1 MRRFIV
7 SVIVLWVVIALVAC
21 TGAPVVNPDNT
32 IGTEGGE
39 VAVDDPNSPINGTKV
54 VIPAEALAE
63 EEHITLSITY
73 RDELPAETTGSR
85 EGTLHG
91 KYVVFET
98 DKTDAFERLIEITLP
113 VDPAMIEN
121 GYIPYPKFYD
131 PLRKI
136 FRPLQLLEIAEDN
149 KTLTVT
155 ANGFENMVVFYI
167 RESELFQMKE
177 RVSTGDKKI
186 LNFVPDK
193 DGFSFWNPAN
203 FYTPACCYGMSSFAK
218 DNWMYPVS
226 RISLFNLFGNSSEID
241 AFSLAHKEDKRID
254 QDSLEIAV
262 YSQQKL
268 LPFFRDFLV
277 NFEKLSNTVF
287 AEINIHAILEE
298 LDNNIPV
305 VFLYD
310 HHAVVVYGYEVLN
323 ASSIFGPQQ
332 IYFNVY
338 DPNHPGEEKTIEWF
352 RFMTNQPYIN
362 TVDGEKFIFGGDLSF
377 VKSNFA
383 SNYYNEVKKRTKRYT
398 GLFEVISPTMNED
411 GKYELIG
418 DYHET
423 HYPFTFNLSHI
434 CDYPLKTYG
443 LKQIE
448 IWYLNTS
455 HPNNEKQYHFDY
467 FSDFE
472 NSKTY
477 EWEITSTNKP
487 REITYYLRCYGD
499 RVLSLAPYFPFSEKE
514 LGGGMSLIFYIN
526 NRPTIE
532 KGSPLD
538 STLNITPSS
547 PITLYWRAKD
557 EHTVVSKYRIVKNG
571 VSTEIAANTGFDSED
586 YQTQTYTYQ
595 ASNFTV
601 GNNTV
606 QIFAIDSEGAESSV
620 SIVWNIVKSSVDNLT
635 ITQHPQSQ
643 TKTEGDNVT
652 FNVVASGGTPPYSY
666 QWRKNGTNING
677 ATSQSY
683 TKNNL
688 VVADAGQYSVVVTD
702 SSGVGAR
709 QSVTSNNAQ
718 LTVNPIATVTITAQ
732 SDPAA
737 GGDVRINSG
746 TWGDSKSVTV
756 NSGTQVTME
765 AAAASGYTFDG
776 WYDGSAK
783 VSSNTSLTVTATA
796 NKTYRA
802 KFNTVSTLTI
812 TQHPQSQTKTEGDS
826 VTFNV
831 VASGGTSPYSYQWRK
846 DGTNISGATGQ
857 SYTKNNLEFADEGQY
872 SVVVKDSSPVQK
884 SVTSNNA
891 VLTVSPSIEQF
902 SITAV
907 SSPTEGGRVR
917 INNGSWSTE
926 VEIYAESGSQ
936 VTVEAQAYS
945 GWTFEGWYKY
955 PKYYK
960 VSDASSYEFLVIDE
974 IYLKAKFSKDSV
986 QCTITVE
993 SSPTIGG
1000 NVKINEGSWGT
1011 NQSLAVNVDSDVTLY
1026 AQAADG
1032 WVLEGWYD
1040 STGKIY
1046 PTSPYSFTA
1055 KETRSY
1061 YARFY
1066 QPVSDNMVLVP
1077 HGHFQ
1082 MGNTRNDSDGHS
1094 DEEPLQD
1101 VYLTY
1106 DFWIG
1111 KKEVTFD
1118 EYDAY
1123 CEEKGIAKPN
1133 DEGWGRG
1140 QRPVINISWGDAIG
1154 FCNWLSEKEG
1164 LTPAYSRG
1172 QYIDKY
1178 GKINPECIQL
1188 IEGYRLPTE
1197 AEWEYAARSGKSSP
1211 DYRYAGGNDLSLLG
1225 WYEDNSDEKTQEVG
1239 LKQPNQSGLYDMS
1252 GNVWEFCTDW
1262 LNDYYEECDLVNPIG
1277 FKFPGRYVAIRGGSF
1292 DDSARSCRIAERQ
1305 MNQYSS
1311 NEGGFR
1317 IARTAD
1323 GFENVDVASC
1333 FCFADDDEGEV
1344 KVNGG
1349 MWYDDRT
1356 VQTLLGLTVRLEARA
1371 ESGYRFIGWYS
1382 GGDFV
1387 SSANPFVFTMQYR
1400 SVTFQACFE

>member
-443 LKQIE
+443 LKQID

-455 HPNNEKQYHFDY
+455 HSNNEKQYHFDY

-737 GGDVRINSG
+737 GGDVRINGG

-756 NSGTQVTME
+756 NSGTQVTVE

-812 TQHPQSQTKTEGDS
+812 TQHPQSQTKTEGES

-831 VASGGTSPYSYQWRK
+831 VASGGTPPYSYQWRK
-846 DGTNISGATGQ
+846 NGTNINGATSQ
-857 SYTKNNLEFADEGQY
+857 SYTKNNLVVADAGQY
-872 SVVVKDSSPVQK
+872 SVVVTDSSGVGARH
-884 SVTSNNA
+884 SITSNDA
-891 VLTVSPSIEQF
+891 QLTVEL
-902 SITAV
+902 TKYTV
-907 SSPTEGGRVR
+907 
-917 INNGSWSTE
+917 
-926 VEIYAESGSQ
+926 YAECDPASFGYIRIDGAPWRSYDHKTVDRGTQVNLEAEPSSGYDF
-936 VTVEAQAYS
+936 T
-945 GWTFEGWYKY
+945 
-955 PKYYK
+955 
-960 VSDASSYEFLVIDE
+960 
-974 IYLKAKFSKDSV
+974 
-986 QCTITVE
+986 
-993 SSPTIGG
+993 
-1000 NVKINEGSWGT
+1000 
-1011 NQSLAVNVDSDVTLY
+1011 
-1026 AQAADG
+1026 
-1032 WVLEGWYD
+1032 GWYD
-1040 STGKIY
+1040 EDGLKVSNN
-1046 PTSPYSFTA
+1046 TA
-1055 KETRSY
+1055 YTVTVNEEMTFI
-1061 YARFY
+1061 ARFRDPGMPLL
-1066 QPVSDNMVLVP
+1066 QSMVRANN
-1077 HGHFQ
+1077 GTFS
-1082 MGNTRNDSDGHS
+1082 MGNTRNDSEG
-1094 DEEPLQD
+1094 DENEKPVHQ
-1101 VYLTY
+1101 VTLTY
-1106 DFWIG
+1106 SYWIG
-1111 KKEVTFD
+1111 KYEVTFQ
-1118 EYDAY
+1118 EYDAF
-1123 CEEKGIAKPN
+1123 CDATGRTKPSDN
-1133 DEGWGRG
+1133 GWGRG
-1140 QRPVINISWGDAIG
+1140 KRPVMNVSWWDAIA
-1154 FCNWLSEKEG
+1154 FCNWLSSEEG
-1164 LTPAYSRG
+1164 LPYAYDSSGNLLNQSG
-1172 QYIDKY
+1172 QITTDISQVK
-1178 GKINPECIQL
+1178 
-1188 IEGYRLPTE
+1188 GYRLPTE
-1197 AEWEYAARSGKSSP
+1197 AEWEYAARGGQLSEADYKYSG
-1211 DYRYAGGNDLSLLG
+1211 DNDLDYVG
-1225 WYEDNSDEKTQEVG
+1225 WYNTNRTREVG
-1239 LKQPNQSGLYDMS
+1239 QLYPNELDTYDMS
-1252 GNVWEFCTDW
+1252 GNVNEWCHDKFSDS
-1262 LNDYYEECDLVNPIG
+1262 YYDNGNMVNPIG
-1277 FKFPGRYVAIRGGSF
+1277 PSNGSRRAVRGGSYNVY
-1292 DDSARSCRIAERQ
+1292 AQNCRISRRIS
-1305 MNQYSS
+1305 YSP
-1311 NEGGFR
+1311 GDKKTYIGFR
-1317 IARTAD
+1317 VAR
-1323 GFENVDVASC
+1323 
-1333 FCFADDDEGEV
+1333 
-1344 KVNGG
+1344 
-1349 MWYDDRT
+1349 Y
-1356 VQTLLGLTVRLEARA
+1356 
-1371 ESGYRFIGWYS
+1371 
-1382 GGDFV
+1382 
-1387 SSANPFVFTMQYR
+1387 
-1400 SVTFQACFE
+1400 